1 MTDHNGAGA
10 PGMDAPPA
18 ASGDTSAFRF
28 EGTWQEFAPIA
39 FTNLLLTIVTLGIYR
54 FWATTRERQ
63 YLWSRSRFVDETLEW
78 NGTGMELFIG
88 FLLVLVLLVAP
99 FFLLSQLAQ
108 AMVLRGQ
115 EQLGSLITLV
125 SFVVFFYLAGVARF
139 RALRYRLSRTRWR
152 GIRGGSD
159 DRGFRFGLSYMWKTI
174 FGYLPLGLL
183 IPWSMTSLWNERW
196 SKMSFGPYGF
206 EANADPV
213 PVFKRF
219 LLFYLMP
226 FVFIIAG
233 GTMAAAFMGMGSEAF
248 DSPELAPGFII
259 AIFVGILGIYL
270 ALGLIAV
277 AFYAAFYR
285 EAVGATHWGD
295 VQFEFNASTMDWF
308 KLILGDV
315 ALVALTLGVGYIFL
329 SYRHWKF
336 FIVHMDARG
345 EILLDELTQS
355 QTATA
360 GHGEGLLDAF
370 DVGAI

>member
-1 MTDHNGAGA
+1 MTDNSGAGS
-10 PGMDAPPA
+10 PGMGAPPA

-88 FLLVLVLLVAP
+88 FLLVLVLLVAL

-108 AMVLRGQ
+108 MVLRG
-115 EQLGSLITLV
+115 GNSSAPSSPSSPSWCSSTCRGRPVPGAVIPA
-125 SFVVFFYLAGVARF
+125 FADPLARHSRRQRR
-139 RALRYRLSRTRWR
+139 RAPVRPVLR
-152 GIRGGSD
+152 
-159 DRGFRFGLSYMWKTI
+159 WKTI

-233 GTMAAAFMGMGSEAF
+233 GAMAAAFMGMGSEAF

-285 EAVGATHWGD
+285 EAVGATRWGD

-336 FIVHMDARG
+336 FVVHMDARG